1 MKTLFRR
8 KNYNGSN
15 KHWLC
20 ILWIG
25 LFRLPHHTWF
35 QALKKYFQIR
45 YKQAIWWHYWE
56 RKLLICL
63 CRFDFQPWLGR
74 FLLRHQCFRID
85 LQYGNK
91 QKPYRH
97 LTKIYYIISPSA
109 RIDKTIN
116 MSLGFSVYPK
126 GYTKSCRITFGE
138 TVNKDK
144 PSISRRIGKIHPTVQ
159 ATPGIIFY
167 HAGYF
172 SGS

>member
-1 MKTLFRR
+1 M
-8 KNYNGSN
+8 G
-15 KHWLC
+15 WED
-20 ILWIG
+20 
-25 LFRLPHHTWF
+25 RL
-35 QALKKYFQIR
+35 YR
-45 YKQAIWWHYWE
+45 YLHPSVSRLAIYT
-56 RKLLICL
+56 
-63 CRFDFQPWLGR
+63 D
-74 FLLRHQCFRID
+74 
-85 LQYGNK
+85 
-91 QKPYRH
+91 RH